1 MPSFWDLVTEY
12 FQKKI
17 SSEKKTT
24 LEAYKKEIT
33 DSHELHVVSSKEES
47 HGYFLR
53 NCCTVGFIDQ
63 LDFRWS
69 KRGKIKASI
78 TFAIS
83 ADSEAV
89 SLPQSPFGGVYLE
102 ESLSS
107 VGLEAF
113 IQAFL
118 EELKHRGIKT
128 VRIIQPPKPYESNFD
143 LINYLLFKAGFKQDS
158 VLSHHFFLGKKKIKK
173 LVKKGQSKY
182 QSKARD
188 LGIRFHIG
196 SIQNFGFLQEI
207 RIWNQSKGYESNF
220 DDKRLISQVS
230 EFPER
235 YFLISLKKDG
245 NPIAHTLG
253 VKLFPDSFYYYLSAI
268 HPKSTLKNAGE
279 MCLFQLF
286 QLAAEQNANFID
298 LGSSD
303 TASGANHSLMFFKSR
318 FSNDICNKISWVL
331 NF

>member
-1 MPSFWDLVTEY
+1 M
-12 FQKKI
+12 
-17 SSEKKTT
+17 
-24 LEAYKKEIT
+24 EAYKKEFT
-33 DSHELHVVSSKEES
+33 DSHELHVVSFTKES

-53 NCCTVGFIDQ
+53 NCSTVGSIEQ

-69 KRGKIKASI
+69 KKGKTKASI
-78 TFAIS
+78 TFAVS

-89 SLPQSPFGGVYLE
+89 SLPQSPFGGIYLE

-107 VGLEAF
+107 IGLEAF
-113 IQAFL
+113 IQSFL

-128 VRIIQPPKPYESNFD
+128 VRIIQPPKPYESKFD
-143 LINYLLFKAGFKQDS
+143 LINYLLFKAGFQQDS
-158 VLSHHFFLGKKKIKK
+158 LLSHQFFIGKKKIKK
-173 LVKKGQSKY
+173 LVKKEQSKFL
-182 QSKARD
+182 SKARE
-188 LGIRFHIG
+188 LGIRFQIG
-196 SIQNFGFLQEI
+196 PIQNFGFLQEI
-207 RIWNQSKGYESNF
+207 RTWNQSKGYESNF

-235 YFLISLKKDG
+235 YFLISMIKDG
-245 NPIAHTLG
+245 NAVAHTLC

-268 HPKSTLKNAGE
+268 HPKSTLKNVGE

-286 QLAAEQNANFID
+286 QLAADQNSNFID

-303 TASGANHSLMFFKSR
+303 TGSGANHSLIYFKSR
-318 FSNDICNKISWVL
+318 FSNDICNKISWIL